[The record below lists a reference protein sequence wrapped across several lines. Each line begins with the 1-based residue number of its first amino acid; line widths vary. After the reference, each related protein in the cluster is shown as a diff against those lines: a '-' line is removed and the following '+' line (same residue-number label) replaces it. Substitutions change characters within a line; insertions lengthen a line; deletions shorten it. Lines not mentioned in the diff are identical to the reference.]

1 MYRRGLFLR
10 GGLDVWDREELELTL
25 VEDVVR
31 MVHGRVGGTVR
42 DMSKFDRNVAQ
53 KRKSEQCQIDTGKT
67 HLRFATSFW
76 IIGRGSRSR
85 SVLLND

>member
-42 DMSKFDRNVAQ
+42 DMV
-53 KRKSEQCQIDTGKT
+53 E
-67 HLRFATSFW
+67 
-76 IIGRGSRSR
+76 
-85 SVLLND
+85 V